1 MIQYDSWRNNKRT
14 KIHCGWYHKQ
24 RRLSHLHFYLS
35 TNYNLQMSK
44 LKIEGCVLS
53 RWCIQCSC
61 LLIDKDSHSHI
72 YKALSFERLKKN
84 NPIALFFS
92 ALNNLKHHCLLS
104 FESTSFAANLYR
116 KSSNKSSYKIMRRVI
131 KNYSTT
137 MEPNLNIILS
147 SKIEKRN
154 KYKFIRHTCISA
166 PILKKE
172 FCKEGATR
180 TCFIMDIKSC
190 LAQIFH

>member
-1 MIQYDSWRNNKRT
+1 
-14 KIHCGWYHKQ
+14 
-24 RRLSHLHFYLS
+24 
-35 TNYNLQMSK
+35 MSK

-61 LLIDKDSHSHI
+61 LLIDKDSHSHL
-72 YKALSFERLKKN
+72 YKGLSFERLKKK

-92 ALNNLKHHCLLS
+92 ALNNLKHCCLLS

-116 KSSNKSSYKIMRRVI
+116 KGSNKSYKIMRRVI

-137 MEPNLNIILS
+137 MEPNRNIILS

-154 KYKFIRHTCISA
+154 KHKFIRHTCISA
-166 PILKKE
+166 PILKKRILQGRSH
-172 FCKEGATR
+172 KNLLHNGYQ
-180 TCFIMDIKSC
+180 KLSC
-190 LAQIFH
+190 TNIPLRWISKVETL

>member
-1 MIQYDSWRNNKRT
+1 
-14 KIHCGWYHKQ
+14 
-24 RRLSHLHFYLS
+24 
-35 TNYNLQMSK
+35 MSK

-61 LLIDKDSHSHI
+61 LLIDKDSHSHL
-72 YKALSFERLKKN
+72 YKALSFERQMKKKKKKKYIYIYIY
-84 NPIALFFS
+84 PIALFFS
-92 ALNNLKHHCLLS
+92 TSNNLKHCCLLS

-116 KSSNKSSYKIMRRVI
+116 KNSNKSSYKIMRLVI

-137 MEPNLNIILS
+137 MEPNLNIIFS

-154 KYKFIRHTCISA
+154 KHKFMRHTCISA
-166 PILKKE
+166 PILNKE

-180 TCFIMDIKSC
+180 TYFIMDIRSC
-190 LAQIFH
+190 PTQIFR